1 MSRGGGGGIITGILR
16 YIPMRGS
23 QWDGGFYS

>member
-1 MSRGGGGGIITGILR
+1 MSRGGGGLITGILR
-16 YIPMRGS
+16 YIPMTGS